1 MLKVLVLLNR
11 KVTSQCG
18 ARHVVS
24 EFIKNQNMEIEIFNV
39 QAPFSGHFTGYARTP
54 ARKSF
59 HLGQAEKTLASAR
72 QVQERFSIT
81 HTGHSE
87 VGKKADCIAAA
98 AAVGRRRCDRVVK
111 SRSRKS
117 SLVRLSQKFL
127 TNQVMERTTVP
138 VELIA
143 GSSAPSL
150 ERFCV
155 PAGLGAGLLVL
166 AMVVG

>member
-1 MLKVLVLLNR
+1 MLKVLVPLNGY
-11 KVTSQCG
+11 VTSQCG
-18 ARHVVS
+18 ARHVVN
-24 EFIKNQNMEIEIFNV
+24 EFVKNQNMEIQIFNV
-39 QAPFSGHFTGYARTP
+39 QAPFSGNFTGYARTP

-72 QVQERFSIT
+72 QVHERFSIT
-81 HTGHSE
+81 HTGHRE
-87 VGKKADCIAAA
+87 VGNKADCITAP
-98 AAVGRRRCDRVVK
+98 AVGRRRCDRVVK
-111 SRSRKS
+111 SRSRKN